1 MRLLFVFIC
10 LTKVFIGQVA
20 DTSWRELLKI
30 SNDTERVNQLY
41 KKGFELRNVNPHI
54 AFQIGKTAEELAI
67 TTQSP
72 KHIAKT
78 YNLLGVMY
86 YKRSDFSNALNYHQ
100 KALRLRKQVNDR
112 LGIAISETNLGN
124 IYTDLKYFQKAELS
138 YLDALEQYKTLN
150 DLLQE
155 ARCLINLGVLK
166 HEQKQWQASIQNF
179 KRAQEIGQNLTN
191 YEIQAMTNHNI
202 GEMLAEIG
210 QLDTATL
217 YIEEG
222 LKMRELM
229 DNDFEKADSYLAL
242 AFIYIKKKDPANA
255 QTFLDISES
264 IIREYDYTEAKVK
277 WLKLKSELAFMQKDY
292 EQAYLNLK
300 QYQQL
305 QDSILNIDKE
315 KLILIDEPLPDTVS
329 NSTSLLANVWFW
341 VSMGSFLIAFLLF
354 ILRNKT

>member
-1 MRLLFVFIC
+1 MRLLLVFIC

-30 SNDTERVNQLY
+30 PNDTERVNQLY

-54 AFQIGKTAEELAI
+54 AFQIGKTAEELSI
-67 TTQSP
+67 RTESP
-72 KHIAKT
+72 KHMAKI

-86 YKRSDFSNALNYHQ
+86 YKRSDFTMALNYHQ
-100 KALRLRKQVNDR
+100 QALRIRKQMDDR

-138 YLDALEQYKTLN
+138 YLDALEQYKTLK

-179 KRAQEIGQNLTN
+179 KRAQEIGQNITN

-202 GEMLAEIG
+202 GEMLSEIG
-210 QLDTATL
+210 QLDTAML

-242 AFIYIKKKDPANA
+242 AYIYIKKNDLSNA

-264 IIREYDYTEAKVK
+264 IIREYDYIEAKVK

-292 EQAYLNLK
+292 EQAYLDLQK
-300 QYQQL
+300 HQQL

-315 KLILIDEPLPDTVS
+315 KLILIEE
-329 NSTSLLANVWFW
+329 TSLDSINQRTSLSSNVWFW
-341 VSMGSFLIAFLLF
+341 VSLASFLITILLF
-354 ILRNKT
+354 ILRYRK